1 MADQT
6 RAEVWI
12 SDDGELADVRK
23 LLDRLDVAYAS
34 VPRTGGGGGDPDEDT
49 GPVPAPDLSCSL
61 LFTSPP
67 SAVTLQPTILRS
79 GALHVV
85 VIDEVSRT
93 LRRMLERHGYQKV
106 EADVRARTIY
116 LVQIGYISMQVH
128 ESLETRMLRIPTYAR
143 IYSGTEPGP
152 AELKRFY
159 ARYKYTPV
167 NDE

>member
-1 MADQT
+1 MADET

-23 LLDRLDVAYAS
+23 LLDRLGVAYAS

-67 SAVTLQPTILRS
+67 HAVTLQPAILRSGALHVVVTILRS

-93 LRRMLERHGYQKV
+93 LRRMLERSRCDFVLQRPIHPGV
-106 EADVRARTIY
+106 LRL
-116 LVQIGYISMQVH
+116 LVTHALY
-128 ESLETRMLRIPTYAR
+128 T
-143 IYSGTEPGP
+143 GP
-152 AELKRFY
+152 AD
-159 ARYKYTPV
+159 AS
-167 NDE
+167 